1 MPFPP
6 IAPNPRATT
15 SSADV
20 DFLSQKSPSHRLTAR
35 LLSASGAVAI
45 AMAALAMTGIA
56 LPAPLSAQGQATDAE
71 LEDLIP
77 DSAVDN
83 PQGWASDSS
92 DPGGDTPEEE
102 FGADGADLDPETPLA
117 DLPDLAVEW
126 PDDLELPPLDIDLP
140 EEDIQFADLEIAGP
154 EVAFTEADLVRLN
167 DSLTLGFPQL
177 DPPFTERGD
186 FVERFEALS
195 TIEELDGDDENIAQL
210 AARARED
217 EELLAELLRVYGFYD
232 GRIARSIGTS
242 GAAGGADNANPPRP
256 TVRFD
261 VIPGQRYRFGAI
273 DLGALGTARDADV
286 LRRAFEIQP
295 GDPMQSDRIETERF
309 DLDTALGEFGY
320 AFATID
326 EPQLLIDHDRDEGDL
341 TMPVTPGGKYVF
353 GAVTSSDEN
362 FLPGNHLATIA
373 RFDPGDIYQR
383 SLELDLRRAITAT
396 GLVSSVTITPR
407 EVSAPVGD
415 EPGVVAMDV
424 GIERADLR
432 TIAGAIGYG
441 SEEGFRLAAS
451 WEHRNLFPPE
461 GALKVRGILGT
472 QEQLFGVGLRKNN
485 FGGRDRILSLDAYA
499 STIDS
504 PAFDANTAG
513 LVATYERRSTLL
525 FQKPVS
531 WSAGVELVATDER
544 PPAVGGVA
552 APRSTYLV
560 AAIPGYILLD
570 STDDLLDPT
579 EGFRVSANL
588 SPEVSRNRGT
598 QSFYLRARTDA
609 STYKQV
615 TDKVVIAARAAFGAI
630 PGTDLANIAP
640 SRRYYAGGGGSVRG
654 YGFRQIGPRDTLG
667 DPSGGRSVVEGA
679 VEARIRTGFFD
690 GAVSVVPFLDA
701 GSVSQDVIPD
711 FDEIKLGV
719 GVGLRYH
726 TGFGPLRLDVGVP
739 LNPGPDDSPV
749 AVYVSLGQAF

>member
-1 MPFPP
+1 MARSPRP
-6 IAPNPRATT
+6 IA
-15 SSADV
+15 
-20 DFLSQKSPSHRLTAR
+20 AR
-35 LLSASGAVAI
+35 LLDASAL
-45 AMAALAMTGIA
+45 AALALAT
-56 LPAPLSAQGQATDAE
+56 PLAAQDQTTDAA

-77 DSAVDN
+77 DSAVEN
-83 PQGWASDSS
+83 PEAWATD
-92 DPGGDTPEEE
+92 GIGPE
-102 FGADGADLDPETPLA
+102 DGALEETVEEDLTELDPETPL
-117 DLPDLAVEW
+117 DELPGLAIEW
-126 PDDLELPPLDIDLP
+126 PDDLDLPPIETDLP

-154 EVAFTEADLVRLN
+154 DVAFTEADVVRLN

-186 FVERFEALS
+186 FVDRFEALS
-195 TIEELDGDDENIAQL
+195 TIEELDSDDDNIAQL

-232 GRIARSIGTS
+232 GRIVRSIGTS
-242 GAAGGADNANPPRP
+242 APGEPGPETDGAVPNP

-261 VIPGQRYRFGAI
+261 VIPGERYRFGAI
-273 DLGALGTARDADV
+273 DLGALGTAPDAET
-286 LRRAFEIQP
+286 LRRAFEIER

-353 GAVTSSDEN
+353 GAVTSSDED
-362 FLPGNHLATIA
+362 FLSGDHLATIA

-407 EVSAPVGD
+407 EIAAPEGD

-441 SEEGFRLAAS
+441 SEEGVRVAAS

-461 GALKVRGILGT
+461 GALRVRGILGT
-472 QEQLFGVGLRKNN
+472 QEQLLGVGLRKNN

-525 FQKPVS
+525 FQKPIS
-531 WSAGVELVATDER
+531 WSIGMELVASDER

-552 APRSTYLV
+552 PPRSTYLV
-560 AAIPGYILLD
+560 AAIPGY
-570 STDDLLDPT
+570 
-579 EGFRVSANL
+579 
-588 SPEVSRNRGT
+588 
-598 QSFYLRARTDA
+598 
-609 STYKQV
+609 
-615 TDKVVIAARAAFGAI
+615 
-630 PGTDLANIAP
+630 
-640 SRRYYAGGGGSVRG
+640 
-654 YGFRQIGPRDTLG
+654 
-667 DPSGGRSVVEGA
+667 
-679 VEARIRTGFFD
+679 
-690 GAVSVVPFLDA
+690 VP
-701 GSVSQDVIPD
+701 
-711 FDEIKLGV
+711 
-719 GVGLRYH
+719 
-726 TGFGPLRLDVGVP
+726 
-739 LNPGPDDSPV
+739 
-749 AVYVSLGQAF
+749 

>member
-92 DPGGDTPEEE
+92 NPGDDTPEEE

-362 FLPGNHLATIA
+362 FLPGDHLATIA

-407 EVSAPVGD
+407 EVSAPEGD

>member
-1 MPFPP
+1 
-6 IAPNPRATT
+6 
-15 SSADV
+15 
-20 DFLSQKSPSHRLTAR
+20 
-35 LLSASGAVAI
+35 
-45 AMAALAMTGIA
+45 MTGVVI
-56 LPAPLSAQGQATDAE
+56 PAPLAAQDQATDAE

-83 PQGWASDSS
+83 PEGWASESVDT
-92 DPGGDTPEEE
+92 GDDISENEL
-102 FGADGADLDPETPLA
+102 GDDGADLDPETPLA

-140 EEDIQFADLEIAGP
+140 EEEIQFADLEIAGP
-154 EVAFTEADLVRLN
+154 DVAFTEADLVRLN

-232 GRIARSIGTS
+232 GRILRSIGTVGGDS
-242 GAAGGADNANPPRP
+242 GAGAGSADAPRP

-286 LRRAFEIQP
+286 LRQAFEIET
-295 GDPMQSDRIETERF
+295 GDAMQSDRIETERF

-353 GAVTSSDEN
+353 GAVTSSDED
-362 FLPGNHLATIA
+362 FLPGTHLATIA

-407 EVSAPVGD
+407 EVSAPEGD

-441 SEEGFRLAAS
+441 SEEGVRLAAS

-461 GALKVRGILGT
+461 GALRVRGILGT

-513 LVATYERRSTLL
+513 VVATYERRSTLL

-588 SPEVSRNRGT
+588 SPEISRNRGT

-609 STYKQV
+609 STYKRV
-615 TDKVVIAARAAFGAI
+615 TDSVVLAARAAFGAI
-630 PGTDLANIAP
+630 PGTDLANVAP

-667 DPSGGRSVVEGA
+667 DPSGGRVAIDRLRERAADPQDPERAAAQLALRMAYVEHRRLLGTA
-679 VEARIRTGFFD
+679 ADGTGTAK
-690 GAVSVVPFLDA
+690 G
-701 GSVSQDVIPD
+701 
-711 FDEIKLGV
+711 
-719 GVGLRYH
+719 
-726 TGFGPLRLDVGVP
+726 
-739 LNPGPDDSPV
+739 
-749 AVYVSLGQAF
+749 

>member
-15 SSADV
+15 SSVEA
-20 DFLSQKSPSHRLTAR
+20 DFLCQHSLSRQLTAR
-35 LLSASGAVAI
+35 LLSAAGAVAI
-45 AMAALAMTGIA
+45 AMTGVVI
-56 LPAPLSAQGQATDAE
+56 PAPLAAQDQATDAE

-83 PQGWASDSS
+83 PEGWASESVDQ
-92 DPGGDTPEEE
+92 
-102 FGADGADLDPETPLA
+102 GADISEDELGDDGTDLDPETPLA

-154 EVAFTEADLVRLN
+154 DVAFTEADLVRLN

-232 GRIARSIGTS
+232 GRILRSIGTV
-242 GAAGGADNANPPRP
+242 GGDGGAGAGSAAAPRP

-261 VIPGQRYRFGAI
+261 VIPGQRYRFGMI

-286 LRRAFEIQP
+286 LRRAFEIQS

-320 AFATID
+320 VFATID

-353 GAVTSSDEN
+353 GVVTSSDED
-362 FLPGNHLATIA
+362 FLPGTHLATIA

-407 EVSAPVGD
+407 EVSAPQGG
-415 EPGVVAMDV
+415 EPGLVAMDV

-441 SEEGFRLAAS
+441 SEEGVRLAAS

-461 GALKVRGILGT
+461 GALRVRGILGT

-485 FGGRDRILSLDAYA
+485 FGGRDRIFSLDAYA

-588 SPEVSRNRGT
+588 SPEISRNRGT

-609 STYKQV
+609 STYKRV
-615 TDKVVIAARAAFGAI
+615 TDSVVLAARAAFGAI

-711 FDEIKLGV
+711 FEEIKLGV

-726 TGFGPLRLDVGVP
+726 TGFGPLRVDVGVP